1 MSRPLKDRPDVRF
14 FTEVALIDQ
23 LSRQRVERALPDGL
37 SAASFSVLNRF
48 ARLGGTQSPAEL
60 AAAFQV
66 TKGAMTNT
74 LQRLEEQG
82 LVKVEADPADGRRKQ
97 VTLTEAG
104 ARRLAWQ
111 HLAVAVAQVA
121 ANGDRIGEVDLA
133 EVAARRL
140 VVAGVAVG
148 AAAPG
153 RLGPG
158 AHHDAARLDVLQ
170 GDRVRGVQE
179 AVERQAPADVSHEE

>member
-23 LSRQRVERALPDGL
+23 LSRQRVERALPEGL
-37 SAASFSVLNRF
+37 SSASFSVLNRF
-48 ARLGGTQSPAEL
+48 ARLGGTHSPAEL

-82 LVKVEADPADGRRKQ
+82 LVKVEADPADGRRKL

-104 ARRLAWQ
+104 ARRHVECLMA
-111 HLAVAVAQVA
+111 LKPP
-121 ANGDRIGEVDLA
+121 L
-133 EVAARRL
+133 
-140 VVAGVAVG
+140 
-148 AAAPG
+148 
-153 RLGPG
+153 
-158 AHHDAARLDVLQ
+158 
-170 GDRVRGVQE
+170 DRVRGAFPE
-179 AVERQAPADVSHEE
+179 AEFEAALPFLQALRAWLDANR

>member
-82 LVKVEADPADGRRKQ
+82 LVKVEADPADGRRKR

-104 ARRLAWQ
+104 ARRHTECLSA
-111 HLAVAVAQVA
+111 LKPP
-121 ANGDRIGEVDLA
+121 L
-133 EVAARRL
+133 
-140 VVAGVAVG
+140 
-148 AAAPG
+148 
-153 RLGPG
+153 
-158 AHHDAARLDVLQ
+158 
-170 GDRVRGVQE
+170 DRVRGAFPE
-179 AVERQAPADVSHEE
+179 AEFEAALPFLEALRAWLDANR

>member
-1 MSRPLKDRPDVRF
+1 MSAAANARPVGSRPLKDRPDVRF

-37 SAASFSVLNRF
+37 SGASFSVLGRF
-48 ARLGGTQSPAEL
+48 ARLGGVQSPAEL

-82 LVKVEADPADGRRKQ
+82 LIKIEADPSDGRRKL

-104 ARRLAWQ
+104 SRRHTECLMG
-111 HLAVAVAQVA
+111 LK
-121 ANGDRIGEVDLA
+121 
-133 EVAARRL
+133 
-140 VVAGVAVG
+140 
-148 AAAPG
+148 
-153 RLGPG
+153 GP
-158 AHHDAARLDVLQ
+158 L
-170 GDRVRGVQE
+170 DRVRQAFPE
-179 AVERQAPADVSHEE
+179 AEFEAALPFLEALRKWLDSNREAAPRR